1 MVFKPR
7 EVTKGPKR
15 SLTHVG
21 GEITTA
27 GDRDAAEM
35 LAWALDVAP
44 STEDEDRARAHV
56 HGFHTYPARMH
67 PDTAAS
73 LVRSFAPAGGRVLD
87 PFCGSGTVL
96 VEGMILGRDVIGTD
110 LNPLAIMLARW
121 KTSPP
126 SEAESVTLLETARR
140 AAAHADARRKQRA
153 GATRRYGDADVA
165 AFAPHVLLELD
176 SLRAFIAGLPHS
188 EARTRDALL
197 LVLSSILVKVSR
209 KTSDTTERA
218 PDVPEPRI
226 AAGYTARLLVKK
238 TEEVTRRAAELVS
251 LLPQP
256 RPRAIVIADDA
267 TQLTTGTKD
276 SVDAIITSPPYAAT
290 YDYLAQHELRLRWLG
305 LDAQALEAGELGARR
320 RYQAMDPAAAERAWT
335 SELTRFLNAAGRVVK
350 KGAPVVL
357 LMADSAVGST
367 ALRADDL
374 VDVASQGTPL
384 VPLARATQAR
394 PHFHR
399 GTANA
404 FRDAPRCEHALLLV
418 RS

>member
-1 MVFKPR
+1 MTPKPFG
-7 EVTKGPKR
+7 VTKGPRR

-21 GEITTA
+21 GDITTA

-35 LAWALDVAP
+35 LASALEVAP

-67 PDTAAS
+67 PDTAAG
-73 LVRSFAPAGGRVLD
+73 LVRSFAPARGRVLD

-96 VEGMILGRDVIGTD
+96 VEAMILGRDVVGTD

-126 SEAESVTLLETARR
+126 SEAESVRLIELARK
-140 AAAHADARRKQRA
+140 AAAHAETRRKQRA
-153 GATRRYGDADVA
+153 GATRRYPDEDVA

-176 SLRAFIAGLPHS
+176 SLRAFVLGLPTS
-188 EARTRDALL
+188 DARSRDALL
-197 LVLSSILVKVSR
+197 LVLSSMLVKVSR
-209 KTSDTTERA
+209 KTSDTAERA

-226 AAGYTARLLVKK
+226 AAGYTARLFVKK

-251 LLPQP
+251 LLPVP
-256 RPRAIVIADDA
+256 RPRAIVTADDA
-267 TQLTTGTKD
+267 TLLATGTSD
-276 SVDAIITSPPYAAT
+276 SIDALITSPPYAAT

-305 LDAQALEAGELGARR
+305 LDAHALEAGELGARR
-320 RYQAMDPAAAERAWT
+320 RYQEMDAATAERAWIA
-335 SELTRFLNAAGRVVK
+335 ELARFLTAAGRVVK

-357 LMADSAVGST
+357 LMADSAVGNT

-374 VDVASQGTPL
+374 VDVAAQGTRL

-399 GTANA
+399 GTAHA
-404 FRDAPRCEHALLLV
+404 FRDSPRCEHALLLV

>member
-1 MVFKPR
+1 MAQKPR
-7 EVTKGPKR
+7 EVTKGPRR

-21 GEITTA
+21 GDITTA

-35 LAWALDVAP
+35 LACALDVAP

-67 PDTAAS
+67 PDTASA
-73 LVRSFAPAGGRVLD
+73 LVRSFAPPRGRVLD

-96 VEGMILGRDVIGTD
+96 VEGMILGRDVVGTD

-153 GATRRYGDADVA
+153 GATRRYSDEDVA

-176 SLRAFIAGLPHS
+176 SLRAFIAGLPSS
-188 EARTRDALL
+188 EARTRDALF

-209 KTSDTTERA
+209 KTSDTAERA

-238 TEEVTRRAAELVS
+238 TEEVTRRAAELVA

-256 RPRAIVIADDA
+256 RPRAIVTADDA
-267 TQLTTGTKD
+267 TQLTTGTPG
-276 SVDAIITSPPYAAT
+276 SIDAIITSPPYAAT

-305 LDAQALEAGELGARR
+305 LDSHALEAGELGARR
-320 RYQAMDPAAAERAWT
+320 RYQAMDPVAAERAWVA
-335 SELTRFLNAAGRVVK
+335 ELTRFLVAAGRVVK

-357 LMADSAVGST
+357 LMADSAVGNT

>member
-1 MVFKPR
+1 MPSAPSKH
-7 EVTKGPKR
+7 EKR

-35 LAWALDVAP
+35 LAQALDVPP

-67 PDTAAS
+67 PDTASS
-73 LVRSFAPAGGRVLD
+73 LVRSFAPPRGRVLD

-96 VEGMILGRDVIGTD
+96 VEGMILGRDVVGTD
-110 LNPLAIMLARW
+110 LNPLAILLASW

-126 SEAESVTLLETARR
+126 NEEQSVALVEAARR

-153 GATRRYGDADVA
+153 GATKRYSDEDVL

-176 SLRAFIAGLPHS
+176 SLRAFVAGIPS
-188 EARTRDALL
+188 SQSRTRDTLL

-209 KTSDTTERA
+209 KTSDTSTLTPPA
-218 PDVPEPRI
+218 GAVEPRI
-226 AAGYTARLLVKK
+226 AAGYTARLFVKK
-238 TEEVTRRAAELVS
+238 TEEVTRRAADLVR
-251 LLPQP
+251 LLPVP
-256 RPRAIVIADDA
+256 RPRAIVLADDA
-267 TQLTTGTKD
+267 TTLSTGKSD
-276 SVDAIITSPPYAAT
+276 SIDAIVTSPPYAAT
-290 YDYLAQHELRLRWLG
+290 YDYVTQHALRLRWLG
-305 LDAQALEAGELGARR
+305 LDAQAFEAGELGARR
-320 RYQAMDPAAAERAWT
+320 RYQAMDAGAAERAWVA
-335 SELTRFLNAAGRVVK
+335 ELRRFLAAAGRVAK

-357 LMADSAVGST
+357 LMADSAVGDT

-374 VDVASQGTPL
+374 VDLASEGTPL
-384 VPLARATQAR
+384 RPLARATQAR

-399 GTANA
+399 GTARA

-418 RS
+418 RG

>member
-1 MVFKPR
+1 MVQRAR
-7 EVTKGPKR
+7 EVTKGPRR

-21 GEITTA
+21 GDITTA

-35 LAWALDVAP
+35 LASALDVAP

-67 PDTAAS
+67 PDTASA
-73 LVRSFAPAGGRVLD
+73 LVRSFAPPRGRVLD

-96 VEGMILGRDVIGTD
+96 VEGMILGRDVVGTD

-126 SEAESVTLLETARR
+126 REAESVTLLETVRR

-153 GATRRYGDADVA
+153 GATRRYSDEDVA
-165 AFAPHVLLELD
+165 AFSPHVLLELD
-176 SLRAFIAGLPHS
+176 SLRAFIAGLPSS
-188 EARTRDALL
+188 ETRARDALF

-209 KTSDTTERA
+209 KTSDTSERA

-238 TEEVTRRAAELVS
+238 TEEVTRRAAELVA
-251 LLPQP
+251 LLPEP
-256 RPRAIVIADDA
+256 RPRAIVTADDA
-267 TQLTTGTKD
+267 TQLTTGTAA
-276 SVDAIITSPPYAAT
+276 SIDAIITSPPYAAT

-305 LDAQALEAGELGARR
+305 LDPQALEAGELGARR
-320 RYQAMDPAAAERAWT
+320 RYQAMDPATAERAWVA
-335 SELTRFLNAAGRVVK
+335 ELTRFLNAASRVVK

-357 LMADSAVGST
+357 LMADSAVGNT

-418 RS
+418 RR